1 MGRGPVQIL
10 VVGFSDDTFAE
21 QVLPELLRLRERDV
35 VRVIDLSFVTK
46 DEAGN
51 LTRLDVSALAA
62 SESERFGAVVAA
74 LIGSGPL
81 GAEGISVGVGAG
93 VGGACAGAPA
103 GETWAISDAIP
114 PGASAAVVLI
124 EHRWAIPLR
133 AAVRSAGGFA
143 LEDTW
148 VFPADLAAVG
158 AAGATTGWRW
168 DGDPD
173 G

>member
-10 VVGFSDDTFAE
+10 VVGFSDDSFAE
-21 QVLPELLRLRERDV
+21 HVLPELLRLRERDV
-35 VRVIDLSFVTK
+35 VRVIDLTFVTK

-51 LTRLDVSALAA
+51 LTRMDVAA
-62 SESERFGAVVAA
+62 MTASKSERFGALVAA
-74 LIGSGPL
+74 LIGFGPL
-81 GAEGISVGVGAG
+81 GAEGISVGAGAG
-93 VGGACAGAPA
+93 VGGACAGAQA
-103 GETWAISDAIP
+103 SETWAISDAIP
-114 PGASAAVVLI
+114 PGASAAVVLV

-133 AAVRSAGGFA
+133 AAVRRAGGFA

-158 AAGATTGWRW
+158 AAGAATGWRW

-173 G
+173 S